1 MLYTDIFL
9 DFDDTLYDT
18 HGNSVIALYELFDTF
33 QLGRY
38 FPDPQVFYDRYW
50 ETNIDLW
57 TRYSSGDITRDYL
70 IVERFRRPLSY
81 GEGGPLNSSANA
93 LSAADKA
100 YCLHVSDVFLDYCS
114 SKPGLVDGALEL
126 MRHLRRRGYRL
137 HMCSNGFHEV
147 QYKKLRACG
156 LSDYFSTVVLSE
168 DAGANKPSPQFFDY
182 AFRCTKAQ
190 KANTL
195 MIGDNYQTDILGAK
209 RYGLATAYFNRYPD
223 YPATEAVTY
232 EVNSLRQLIEIL

>member
-57 TRYSSGDITRDYL
+57 TRYSRGDITRDYL

-100 YCLHVSDVFLDYCS
+100 YCQCCRKDC
-114 SKPGLVDGALEL
+114 G
-126 MRHLRRRGYRL
+126 GYVGWRP
-137 HMCSNGFHEV
+137 
-147 QYKKLRACG
+147 R
-156 LSDYFSTVVLSE
+156 T
-168 DAGANKPSPQFFDY
+168 DAPSPSS
-182 AFRCTKAQ
+182 R
-190 KANTL
+190 L
-195 MIGDNYQTDILGAK
+195 S
-209 RYGLATAYFNRYPD
+209 
-223 YPATEAVTY
+223 PAHV
-232 EVNSLRQLIEIL
+232 LQWFP